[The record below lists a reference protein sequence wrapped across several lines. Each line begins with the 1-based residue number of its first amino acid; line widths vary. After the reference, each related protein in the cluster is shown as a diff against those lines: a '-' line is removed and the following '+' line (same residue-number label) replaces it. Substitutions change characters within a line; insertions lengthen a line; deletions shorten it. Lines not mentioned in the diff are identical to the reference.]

1 MLSSHF
7 HLLCPIDVREQA
19 QAKTLR
25 VRGVSKAIH
34 CQWGLRRLKG
44 LPYSIVQFIIRNGA
58 PVRGINIRHGM
69 SIYNKANVF
78 FFNLFILIFLF
89 PNKKNLRFFVFSFN
103 FTIPRKKINKKAC
116 IWNRIKRTKYYLHFF
131 FLFWN
136 LLIFSK
142 EKNRKV
148 NNGNKVKSTIWN
160 IIFYFFL

>member
-1 MLSSHF
+1 MRAETFERSPLLDCSVHNTQWSTRKGDQHKTRNQ
-7 HLLCPIDVREQA
+7 HLQQSER
-19 QAKTLR
+19 
-25 VRGVSKAIH
+25 
-34 CQWGLRRLKG
+34 
-44 LPYSIVQFIIRNGA
+44 
-58 PVRGINIRHGM
+58 
-69 SIYNKANVF
+69 F

-89 PNKKNLRFFVFSFN
+89 PNKKNLRFFIFSFN

-160 IIFYFFL
+160 IIFYFFSKFFIFFFQN